1 MNTSNNIRRL
11 QEGRSQG
18 EYGLAV
24 VKSDD
29 MDPRTAELH
38 FTVIE
43 RAKDKYISFGEL
55 KHVADRTTDIVNNA
69 IQTFE
74 TLRADLERMTVQRD
88 QLEAEIKDLQENA
101 NKEMAVRD
109 AEIEKLKNE
118 LQRETTER
126 KAIADLLLNSFS
138 NIQSVMA
145 AVEHTDKDLLDT
157 QNLKRRTNQ
166 PTSRYRW
173 LKIAGL
179 CLFVGI
185 TLYANKEDAV
195 PIIGDAREF
204 QIEVSSNISEC
215 AEPAYYKAI
224 KDASTKYALD
234 PNLIATIIYVE
245 SGGNIKAVS
254 QKGAKGL
261 MQLTPEVYKQ
271 YNVGDPFD
279 IEQNIFS
286 GTAYLASLLQ
296 RFDGN
301 LEQALAAYNCGPTR
315 VIEYKGIPPI
325 KETQEYVERI
335 MAFYLRGEV
344 PTGFIKQDS

>member
-1 MNTSNNIRRL
+1 MDTANNIRDIQKRK
-11 QEGRSQG
+11 SQG
-18 EYGLAV
+18 EDGLAV
-24 VKSDD
+24 LKSDD
-29 MDPRTAELH
+29 MNLRTAELH

-43 RAKDKYISFGEL
+43 RAKNENISFGEL
-55 KHVADRTTDIVNNA
+55 KHIADQITDNVKNA
-69 IQTFE
+69 IQRIE
-74 TLRADLERMTVQRD
+74 ILKADLARMTVQRD
-88 QLEAEIKDLQENA
+88 QLETEIKDLQENTK
-101 NKEMAVRD
+101 KEMAVRD

-118 LQRETTER
+118 LQRETAER
-126 KAIADLLLNSFS
+126 KAIADLLLYSFS
-138 NIQSVMA
+138 QIQSMTD
-145 AVEHTDKDLLDT
+145 AVEHTDQDLLDR
-157 QNLKRRTNQ
+157 QNLKPRTNQ
-166 PTSRYRW
+166 LTSRYRW

-179 CLFVGI
+179 CLFIGI

-195 PIIGDAREF
+195 LFIDDARES
-204 QIEVSSNISEC
+204 QIEVISNISEC
-215 AEPAYYKAI
+215 VEPTYYKAI

-286 GTAYLASLLQ
+286 GTAYLSSLLQ

-315 VIEYKGIPPI
+315 VIEYNGIPPI